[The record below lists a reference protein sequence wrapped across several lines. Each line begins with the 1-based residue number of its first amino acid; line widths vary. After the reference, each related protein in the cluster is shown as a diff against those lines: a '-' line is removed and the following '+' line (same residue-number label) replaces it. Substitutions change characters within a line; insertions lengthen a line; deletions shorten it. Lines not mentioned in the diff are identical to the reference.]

1 MLKSITRG
9 LLARIELVAYL
20 LAIWSF
26 VVLFMES
33 VISFYAD
40 FSIVEHLTALANI
53 LLLFLTIINRLI
65 TREPGKGNN
74 LLIFDGSMLALGTL
88 LFFFDAKFVIFFLLI
103 RQTWYILEFFL
114 FKAFEGRFFKQLTAN
129 PPATLMLSF
138 ALVISIGT
146 ILLMMPA
153 ASSSNQ
159 VTNIVDAL
167 FTATSATCVTGLT
180 VVDTGSHFSFFGQ
193 LVILVLIQI
202 GGLGIMTISTAFAIM
217 LGQRITLKLESVM
230 YDVVGGSQSLN
241 VLQLLKSIVLATFLI
256 ESLGAVLLYTRF
268 SAHYLPLEAFYMSV
282 FHSVSAFCNAGFS
295 LMSENM
301 MGYVSDIVMN
311 LGITFLIILGGLG
324 FTVIVDL
331 NRYLF
336 YRERV
341 KKLSLHS
348 KIVLIT
354 TGSLLLLGVVTFY
367 WAEYYGTMEGFTIA
381 KRLLASW
388 FQSVTTRTAGFN
400 TIDTSVLSKA
410 SILITLALMFIGAS
424 PGSTGGGIKTT
435 TFAVLSLSIT
445 SLLKGKRELSI
456 FNRKIPSTNFR
467 EATSLITLSAAI
479 IFVILFLLLLVEPF
493 PFDKLFFEAVSA
505 FGTVGLSTGI
515 TPLLSQTGKVLITLL
530 MYVGRIGPLTMIYA
544 LAIKR
549 HVVNLDYAEEKIAI
563 G

>member
-1 MLKSITRG
+1 
-9 LLARIELVAYL
+9 
-20 LAIWSF
+20 
-26 VVLFMES
+26 
-33 VISFYAD
+33 
-40 FSIVEHLTALANI
+40 LTALANI

-65 TREPGKGNN
+65 TLEPAKATICSSSTVPCW
-74 LLIFDGSMLALGTL
+74 LWAPCCSSST
-88 LFFFDAKFVIFFLLI
+88 KFVIFFLLI

-241 VLQLLKSIVLATFLI
+241 VLQLLKSIVLATLLI

-354 TGSLLLLGVVTFY
+354 TGSLLLL
-367 WAEYYGTMEGFTIA
+367 E
-381 KRLLASW
+381 S
-388 FQSVTTRTAGFN
+388 
-400 TIDTSVLSKA
+400 
-410 SILITLALMFIGAS
+410 
-424 PGSTGGGIKTT
+424 
-435 TFAVLSLSIT
+435 
-445 SLLKGKRELSI
+445 
-456 FNRKIPSTNFR
+456 
-467 EATSLITLSAAI
+467 
-479 IFVILFLLLLVEPF
+479 
-493 PFDKLFFEAVSA
+493 
-505 FGTVGLSTGI
+505 
-515 TPLLSQTGKVLITLL
+515 
-530 MYVGRIGPLTMIYA
+530 
-544 LAIKR
+544 
-549 HVVNLDYAEEKIAI
+549 
-563 G
+563 